1 MNSIRC
7 DSCSLT
13 NFATA
18 DVCKRC
24 GSPLNSGTETDIDSH
39 QYRSGEIYS
48 QPNEGESNFWDQ
60 PSYSYRPKYVPKPEP
75 SGSVATKI
83 VTLVIVLVV
92 FYVITAVAVP
102 FFLKKKTP
110 DFTNL
115 SWSDYRS
122 PDGKFS
128 ISLPATPKESTR
140 VVPSPFGNVQAH
152 LLEAEVS
159 KAGNSMLLYADY
171 PAEKI
176 NVPDELLY
184 EMALSGTARNQSLWM
199 VGDRREVTL
208 NGYKGIEA
216 DLKPVDSKAE
226 LSGTIRIFW
235 VSPRLYV
242 MLAAGPETPEFKAVG
257 ARFLSSFKFSRSR

>member
-1 MNSIRC
+1 MNSIKC
-7 DSCSLT
+7 GNCSLT
-13 NFATA
+13 NFAAA
-18 DVCKRC
+18 DACKRC
-24 GSPLNSGTETDIDSH
+24 GSPLNSGAETEVDSS
-39 QYRSGEIYS
+39 RRLSREIYP

-60 PSYSYRPKYVPKPEP
+60 PSYRPTYVPKPQARR
-75 SGSVATKI
+75 SVGSRIVAVFIIIAVIFVISSVAI
-83 VTLVIVLVV
+83 PLL
-92 FYVITAVAVP
+92 
-102 FFLKKKTP
+102 LKKKAP

-128 ISLPATPKESTR
+128 ISLPATPKESAR

-152 LLEAEVS
+152 LLEAEAS
-159 KAGNSMLLYADY
+159 KAGHFMLVYADY
-171 PAEKI
+171 PADKI
-176 NVPDELLY
+176 NVPEEMLY
-184 EMALSGTARNQSLWM
+184 EMALNGSARSQNFLL

-216 DLKPVDSKAE
+216 DLKPADGKTD

-242 MLAAGPETPEFKAVG
+242 MVAAGPDTPEFKAVG
-257 ARFLSSFKFSRSR
+257 TRCLGSFKFSRSR